1 MGVRQLQ
8 GDLIAPPMPVESVP
22 AWQAGLGDAGTAAR
36 RDGLDSNYVSGPPDS
51 DAAPVQAASGA
62 HPPDVADGGL
72 RLPPRQLQVMQL
84 LSEGNS
90 VKEIARQLNLGV
102 GTVKVH
108 ASLAYS
114 ALGARNRIEAIRRA
128 APLLKSPMV

>member
-1 MGVRQLQ
+1 VK
-8 GDLIAPPMPVESVP
+8 PN
-22 AWQAGLGDAGTAAR
+22 GT
-36 RDGLDSNYVSGPPDS
+36 PPDT
-51 DAAPVQAASGA
+51 VK
-62 HPPDVADGGL
+62 PDMTDMPDSSV

-84 LSEGNS
+84 LSEGYS
-90 VKEIARQLNLGV
+90 VKEIARRLELGV

-128 APLLKSPMV
+128 APLLKAGA